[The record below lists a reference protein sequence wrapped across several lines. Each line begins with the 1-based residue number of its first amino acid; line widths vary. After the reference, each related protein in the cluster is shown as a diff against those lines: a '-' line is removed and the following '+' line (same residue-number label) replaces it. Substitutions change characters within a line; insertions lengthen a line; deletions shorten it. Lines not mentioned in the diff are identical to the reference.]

1 MDNKKSCY
9 EKSIVKALWRSSY
22 AEVCKTSYAGAI
34 PVGAS
39 SFYEV
44 KTGMAEIVYMSP
56 TILAGCVIVDDYD
69 RILLLHRNTKQF
81 QHWELPGGKVERG
94 ETAEA
99 AAVRELEEE
108 LGVKV
113 RLVKALG
120 NEEFEDAHGHFR
132 YYWFQAEIVGGEPEV
147 QESDK
152 FDDFDY
158 FDLEDLLSLSLSANM
173 QVLLP
178 KLASA
183 EIQLD

>member
-1 MDNKKSCY
+1 MK
-9 EKSIVKALWRSSY
+9 
-22 AEVCKTSYAGAI
+22 
-34 PVGAS
+34 PV
-39 SFYEV
+39 V
-44 KTGMAEIVYMSP
+44 
-56 TILAGCVIVDDYD
+56 LAGCVVVDDYD
-69 RILLLHRNTKQF
+69 RLLLMHRNTSKF
-81 QHWELPGGKVERG
+81 RHWELPGGKVERG

-99 AAVRELEEE
+99 AAVRELQEE

-120 NEEFEDAHGHFR
+120 SEEFEDANGNFR
-132 YYWFQAEIVGGEPEV
+132 YYWFQAEIVSGEPEIR
-147 QESDK
+147 EPHT

-178 KLASA
+178 KLANG

>member
-1 MDNKKSCY
+1 MK
-9 EKSIVKALWRSSY
+9 
-22 AEVCKTSYAGAI
+22 
-34 PVGAS
+34 PV
-39 SFYEV
+39 V
-44 KTGMAEIVYMSP
+44 
-56 TILAGCVIVDDYD
+56 LAGCVIVDDYD
-69 RILLLHRNTKQF
+69 RMLLLHRSIGKF

-99 AAVRELEEE
+99 AAVRELYEE
-108 LGVKV
+108 LGVAV

-120 NEEFEDAHGHFR
+120 SEEFEDADGQFK
-132 YYWFQAEIVGGEPEV
+132 YYWFQAEIVGGEPELKEP
-147 QESDK
+147 QK

-183 EIQLD
+183 EIHLD

>member
-1 MDNKKSCY
+1 M
-9 EKSIVKALWRSSY
+9 
-22 AEVCKTSYAGAI
+22 
-34 PVGAS
+34 
-39 SFYEV
+39 
-44 KTGMAEIVYMSP
+44 
-56 TILAGCVIVDDYD
+56 
-69 RILLLHRNTKQF
+69 HRNTSKF
-81 QHWELPGGKVERG
+81 RHWELPGGKVERG

-99 AAVRELEEE
+99 AAVRELQEE

-120 NEEFEDAHGHFR
+120 SEEFEDANGNFR
-132 YYWFQAEIVGGEPEV
+132 YYWFQAEIVSGEPEIR
-147 QESDK
+147 EPHT

-178 KLASA
+178 KLANG